1 MRRFIPLLVIVL
13 VLVLAGCPTY
23 FAGTRYDR
31 PSKQNVQYLRSTIVK
46 KDTRGTFYLSV
57 RYIVTEESETIYLV
71 MEHVGRELLYIR
83 DKESLII
90 RGRGVNI
97 RLSQE
102 RKRRVREQR
111 KSDVREISFF
121 PISEEQYMQ
130 VVTSRETTGILVTAK
145 QPVRFALPSNLK
157 VNMRR
162 FYQEQIA
169 PWPAA

>member
-1 MRRFIPLLVIVL
+1 M
-13 VLVLAGCPTY
+13 
-23 FAGTRYDR
+23 
-31 PSKQNVQYLRSTIVK
+31 
-46 KDTRGTFYLSV
+46 
-57 RYIVTEESETIYLV
+57 
-71 MEHVGRELLYIR
+71 
-83 DKESLII
+83 
-90 RGRGVNI
+90 NI

-145 QPVRFALPSNLK
+145 QPVRFALPSNLR

-162 FYQEQIA
+162 FYQEQVA
-169 PWPAA
+169 P